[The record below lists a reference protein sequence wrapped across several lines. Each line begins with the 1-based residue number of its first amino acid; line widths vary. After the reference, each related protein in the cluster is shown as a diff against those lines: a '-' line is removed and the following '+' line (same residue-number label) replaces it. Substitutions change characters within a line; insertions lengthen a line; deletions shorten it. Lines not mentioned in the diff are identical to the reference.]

1 MANINLHNVSKE
13 EEALQLASKDLI
25 AFGKLFLPDDFLRSE
40 TPPFHYEIADVITD
54 IDKKQVA
61 VILPRGHGKT
71 VMTKCDILKAFCF
84 AKDPLFY
91 GWVSATAKLATGNM
105 DYIKYHIEF
114 NERIQYYFGNLKGTK
129 WTETDVELSN
139 GCKLISKSNISGIRG
154 GAKLHKRYDLIILDD
169 FEDENNTITPE
180 ARAKNSNLITAVVF
194 PALEPGT
201 GRLRING
208 TPVHYDSFINNLIVN
223 YQQAQKES
231 KEFSWNLVLKKAILD
246 DGTMLWNSWF
256 GEKEMERKKK
266 FYADSGQPQ
275 KFYQEYM
282 MEVQSE
288 DDAMFNRNHIRH
300 WDGHYT
306 YDEESE
312 IGYIIPDSGDAQ
324 PCNVF
329 VGVDPA
335 TDSQRRDA
343 DFSVLMIVAVDLN
356 NNVYVLE
363 YIRKRGIP
371 VLGIPGEDKKGIVD
385 YMFQVSKQ
393 YHPQLFVVED
403 TAMSKPVFQALRA
416 EMRRRNDFSVR
427 FKEEKPGT
435 RLSKRDRIQE
445 VLAQR
450 FAIGQIH
457 LKKEMYDLQREIIT
471 FGPRMAHD
479 DTIDALA
486 YACKF
491 AQPPVGIK
499 ENKDS
504 SYYKHK
510 PKAKSWVVA

>member
-1 MANINLHNVSKE
+1 MANVNFNNVSKA
-13 EEALQLASKDLI
+13 EEALKLASQDLI
-25 AFGKLFLPDDFLRSE
+25 AFGKLFLQDDFLRSE
-40 TPPFHYEIADVITD
+40 TPPFHYEIADSICD
-54 IDKKQVA
+54 MDNKQVA
-61 VILPRGHGKT
+61 IILPRGHGKT
-71 VMTKCDILKAFCF
+71 VMTKCDILKSFCF
-84 AKDPLFY
+84 TQDPLFY

-114 NERIQYYFGNLKGTK
+114 NERIQYYFGNLKGNK
-129 WTETDVELSN
+129 WTETDVELTN

-194 PALEPGT
+194 PALEPHT

-208 TPVHYDSFINNLIVN
+208 TPVHFDSFINNLIVN
-223 YQQAQKES
+223 HEQSKKEN
-231 KEFSWNLVLKKAILD
+231 KDFSWKVVLKKAIDD
-246 DGTMLWNSWF
+246 DGTMLWDSWF
-256 GEKEMERKKK
+256 GAKEMERKKK

-288 DDAMFNRNHIRH
+288 DDAMFTRDHIKY
-300 WDGHYT
+300 WKGNFM
-306 YDEESE
+306 YDDESQ
-312 IGYIIPDSGDAQ
+312 IGYIVPDNGDAQ
-324 PCNVF
+324 PVNIY

-335 TDSQRRDA
+335 TDSARREA
-343 DFSVLMIVAVDLN
+343 DYSVLMVIAVDLD

-371 VLGIPGEDKKGIVD
+371 VLGIPGEEKKGIVD

-393 YHPQLFVVED
+393 YHPHLFVVED

-457 LKKEMYDLQREIIT
+457 LKKEMYDLHREIIT

-491 AQPPVGIK
+491 AQPPIGIK
-499 ENKDS
+499 ENKDNN
-504 SYYKHK
+504 YYKHK